1 MNPKMVDVWLNSA
14 PGLRDALVRLRGNT
28 HCLMVFCLLAAGAL
42 TSTACKSDYPAAS
55 AQQNPPGQETK
66 EPRKVK
72 TAQVAQRPMERT
84 VTVIGALA
92 AYDQATLSVKVP
104 GRLSTITVD
113 FASLVHK
120 GDLIAQVEPRDY
132 QLRVQQAE
140 ASLQQARARLG
151 LPPDGTD
158 DHVDQ
163 EQTGIVRQ
171 ARALLEEA
179 RANRERSIK
188 LLEETIISRARFD
201 ADDAAYKVAQSRYQD
216 ALEEVRNR
224 QAILAQR
231 RSELEIARQQLAD
244 TSLYAPFDGMIQ
256 ERHASIGEYLAAGA
270 RIVTLVRMDPLRL
283 RAEVPEREANDVRA
297 GQTVRVTVEGDPNI
311 YTGQVMRL
319 SPIIAAQNRILMVEA
334 EVKNNGSLRP
344 GSFARV
350 EIVTEE
356 KNQAL
361 AVPTNAVLTFAGI
374 EKVILVK
381 DGKAVEKPVSLG
393 RRTAE
398 WTEVVS
404 GVTVGDT
411 VVVEP
416 GNLQT
421 GQPVN
426 VQER

>member
-1 MNPKMVDVWLNSA
+1 
-14 PGLRDALVRLRGNT
+14 
-28 HCLMVFCLLAAGAL
+28 
-42 TSTACKSDYPAAS
+42 
-55 AQQNPPGQETK
+55 
-66 EPRKVK
+66 
-72 TAQVAQRPMERT
+72 MERT
-84 VTVIGALA
+84 VVVIGALA

-104 GRLSTITVD
+104 GRLATITVD
-113 FASLVHK
+113 FASLVQK
-120 GDLIAQVEPRDY
+120 GQLIAQVEPRDY

-140 ASLQQARARLG
+140 AATQQARARLG
-151 LPPDGTD
+151 LSPDGTD
-158 DHVDQ
+158 DRVDP

-201 ADDAAYKVAQSRYQD
+201 SDDAAYKVAQSRYQD
-216 ALEEVRNR
+216 SLEEVRNR

-297 GQTVRVTVEGDPNI
+297 GQPVRVTVEGDPNI
-311 YTGQVMRL
+311 YSGQVMRL
-319 SPIIAAQNRILMVEA
+319 SPVITAQNRILTVEA

-356 KNQAL
+356 RNQVV
-361 AVPTNAVLTFAGI
+361 AVPTSAVVTFAGI

-404 GVTVGDT
+404 GVAVGDT
-411 VVVEP
+411 VVIEP

-426 VQER
+426 VVQ

>member
-1 MNPKMVDVWLNSA
+1 MNSKMFFTRRPSAAKLVASLPWL
-14 PGLRDALVRLRGNT
+14 RRNT
-28 HCLMVFCLLAAGAL
+28 QCLTVGCLLAVVAL
-42 TSTACKSDYPAAS
+42 TASACKSDYPAAS
-55 AQQNPPGQETK
+55 AQQPPPGQETK

-72 TAQVAQRPMERT
+72 TAQVARRPMERT
-84 VTVIGALA
+84 VVVIGALA

-104 GRLSTITVD
+104 GRLATITVD
-113 FASLVHK
+113 FASLVQK
-120 GDLIAQVEPRDY
+120 GQLIAQVEPRDY

-140 ASLQQARARLG
+140 AATQQARARLG
-151 LPPDGTD
+151 LSPDGTD
-158 DHVDQ
+158 DRVDP

-201 ADDAAYKVAQSRYQD
+201 SDDAAYKVAQSRYQD
-216 ALEEVRNR
+216 SLEEVRNR

-297 GQTVRVTVEGDPNI
+297 GQPVRVTVEGDPNI
-311 YTGQVMRL
+311 YSGQVMRL
-319 SPIIAAQNRILMVEA
+319 SPVITAQNRILTVEA

-356 KNQAL
+356 RNQVV
-361 AVPTNAVLTFAGI
+361 AVPTSAVVTFAGI

-404 GVTVGDT
+404 GVAVGDT
-411 VVVEP
+411 VVIEP

-426 VQER
+426 VVQ